1 MRSSDWRD
9 GCSSDLVNLDRHRK
23 CPGKGEAARHD
34 SETFRERK
42 AAGCKM
48 PRSHGVSRM
57 AMPSTILPVIEAR
70 GVPADR
76 FPSALI
82 RSGCRTACQPPRPRL
97 LSADSERS
105 CGRLRWISRPSAFR
119 TRACQAAKI
128 GREQCREKEWKYE

>member
-97 LSADSERS
+97 LSADDRSEEHTS
-105 CGRLRWISRPSAFR
+105 ELQSLMR
-119 TRACQAAKI
+119 TSYAVFCLKKKKNIYTKQ
-128 GREQCREKEWKYE
+128 QKY